1 MCVSSVKQK
10 LPSHCVFVWMD
21 DDDDDDGNSG
31 KRAGYSWNESVHHSL
46 TGREQSPVRYTKPAT
61 AFSQHSTMGEGLAG
75 KTSALCFYFH
85 LSHHY
90 IVYTLLQAVV
100 LARVFLFFQI

>member
-1 MCVSSVKQK
+1 MCICLSSVKQK
-10 LPSHCVFVWMD
+10 LPSHCVFVFMD
-21 DDDDDDGNSG
+21 GDDDDGNGG
-31 KRAGYSWNESVHHSL
+31 KRAGYSWSESVHHSL
-46 TGREQSPVRYTKPAT
+46 TGREQSPVRYTKQAT

-100 LARVFLFFQI
+100 PARVFYFFF